1 LAGQGYAK
9 TDYFA
14 RSDRSTCDRCIV
26 FPASSPVDAFF
37 ANQAEE
43 VKKGVVTMNHDRI
56 LFTRFQGNAEE
67 IFNDIYACDPD
78 GRNEVRLTTNPGA
91 NGEYSDNAAPRYNK
105 EKTMI
110 AFVSTKKNPNKLYNI
125 FFLDLATGKTAQI
138 TEGSLDISSVDWSPD
153 DSHLV
158 FSCKDDG
165 RLPQIHLV
173 KLDGSGFTK
182 LTSGPEENM
191 NPLWSPRGD
200 LIVFTQFARDSKTA
214 QIWLMDP
221 AGGNRKQLTTDDA
234 AHANP
239 SWSPDGAWVIFR
251 CDTGRPHL
259 RRINVDTGEVFL
271 YKAPASGADSSPI
284 WSQGGIVFS
293 SNRDWEE
300 ADSLF
305 NLYTMYETGENV
317 QRITT
322 SQAFEYC
329 GDW

>member
-1 LAGQGYAK
+1 
-9 TDYFA
+9 
-14 RSDRSTCDRCIV
+14 
-26 FPASSPVDAFF
+26 
-37 ANQAEE
+37 
-43 VKKGVVTMNHDRI
+43 MNHDRI
-56 LFTRFQGNAEE
+56 LFTRFQGNAEG

-165 RLPQIHLV
+165 RLQQIHLV
-173 KLDGSGFTK
+173 KLDGSGFTR

-234 AHANP
+234 AHSNP
-239 SWSPDGAWVIFR
+239 SWSPDGVWVIFR

-305 NLYTMYETGENV
+305 NLYTMSETGENV